1 MNKIN
6 KIKLIFILM
15 IIMLSTGC
23 WNYRE
28 LNEMTIVSGI
38 GIDKK
43 DDHFLVSIQA
53 LNAQNQPG
61 GGGDS
66 GQDSGGGGNP
76 GVAFYQA
83 EGKSILEGLNNILLN
98 L

>member
-15 IIMLSTGC
+15 IIILSTGC

-28 LNEMTIVSGI
+28 LNKMAIVSGI

-43 DDHFLVSIQA
+43 DDYFLISIQA

-61 GGGDS
+61 GGSNGN
-66 GQDSGGGGNP
+66 QDSGGGNP
-76 GVAFYQA
+76 GVAFFKLK
-83 EGKSILEGLNNILLN
+83 ENRFLKV
-98 L
+98 